1 METFT
6 IYDMISAEMARSV
19 VEGLRAKPRAPVTV
33 CVNSWGGDAGSGLA
47 IYNAL
52 AAHPGQVTVR
62 VEGLCAS
69 AATLICCAGHT
80 VALENTVFALHDPY
94 ILVEGNAAKLREYVE
109 ALERYSTAY
118 AQIYA
123 QKTGRPIEEI
133 SAYMKRG
140 DTWLSAKE
148 AKEFGIVD
156 EVVNHPC
163 SAALCLGPFQLPAR
177 FAMYKTSAPSS
188 TVPPVP
194 PAAPVVA
201 SSPVM
206 SANAIAD
213 ACTAAGE
220 PNLAKALLD
229 RPYTEAQL
237 QARLL
242 EAREIRN
249 MAAHLH
255 LEGEAEPILLAGIH
269 PDRAIH
275 LLWKKDVER
284 DQATP
289 INSAIG
295 AFRTTPYGGHADFV
309 QAASDALAARMGA
322 NLKKAHPA
330 ARDFQNTSLTGMA
343 ALCLNAAGQNPIGMS
358 RPQLVKAA
366 MTTSDFPHL
375 LSAMANKSL
384 TDRFEELSQQHR
396 ALCDR
401 ADLPDFKTHQAVN
414 VSFLPGLELKREAG
428 EIKYA
433 ALSDGAESYKLAT
446 YARGL
451 TLSREA
457 IINDDLQAFAS
468 LIHSAAH
475 ASSRL
480 ERDLVFGVLT
490 ANAAMSDSTA
500 LFHADHGNL
509 DTSSAAVAIAG
520 LNKARVLMR
529 KQQDSSGG
537 FVLTQPKY
545 IVCPVAVEGDAD
557 AVITSVSYRPASDTE
572 QTTPKWVSQLAVVS
586 DPRLDLVDADDWYL
600 LSDPHVAPVLRL
612 AYLNGIFVP
621 EVQEELDFDRDV
633 VKYKVRFDV
642 ACAAIGWA
650 GAVKMA

>member
-6 IYDMISAEMARSV
+6 VYDTISAEMACTIA
-19 VEGLRAKPRAPVTV
+19 EQLRAKPRAPVTV
-33 CVNSWGGDAGSGLA
+33 CINSWGGDAASGLA

-52 AAHPGQVTVR
+52 AAHPAKVTVR

-69 AATLICCAGHT
+69 AATLICCAGYT
-80 VALENTVFALHDPY
+80 LAFENTVFGLHDPHVS
-94 ILVEGNAAKLREYVE
+94 VEGNAAKLREYVE
-109 ALERYSTAY
+109 GLERYSSAY

-123 QKTGRPIEEI
+123 KKTGRPIEEI
-133 SAYMKRG
+133 SASMKRG
-140 DTWLSAKE
+140 DTWMSAGE
-148 AKEFGIVD
+148 AQEFGIVD

-177 FAMYKTSAPSS
+177 FAMPDIAPSS
-188 TVPPVP
+188 TVPPTS
-194 PAAPVVA
+194 PAAPVAA

-206 SANAIAD
+206 SANAITN
-213 ACTAAGE
+213 ACVSANE

-229 RPYTEAQL
+229 QPYTETQI
-237 QARLL
+237 QARLH
-242 EAREIRN
+242 EAREIRGI
-249 MAAHLH
+249 AAMLH
-255 LEGEAEPILLAGIH
+255 LEGEAEPLILAGIH

-289 INSAIG
+289 INNTIG

-309 QAASDALAARMGA
+309 QAASDALAVRMGA
-322 NLKKAHPA
+322 NLRKAHPA

-343 ALCLNAAGQNPIGMS
+343 ALCMNAAGQNPIGMS

-366 MTTSDFPHL
+366 MTTSDFPFL
-375 LSAMANKSL
+375 LSAMASKSL
-384 TDRFEELSQQHR
+384 TDRFEELSDQHR
-396 ALCDR
+396 VLCDR
-401 ADLPDFKTHQAVN
+401 GDLPDFKTHQAVN

-457 IINDDLQAFAS
+457 IINDDLQAFTS
-468 LIHSAAH
+468 LIQSAAH
-475 ASSRL
+475 ATSRL
-480 ERDLVFGVLT
+480 ERDLVFGILT
-490 ANAAMSDSTA
+490 ANAAMSDGTA
-500 LFHADHGNL
+500 LFHADHGNV

-545 IVCPVAVEGDAD
+545 IVCPVAAEGDAE

-586 DPRLDLVDADDWYL
+586 DPRLDLVDAADWYL
-600 LSDPHVAPVLRL
+600 LSDPNVAPVIRL
-612 AYLNGIFVP
+612 AYLNGRTVP
-621 EVQEELDFDRDV
+621 EVEEASDFDRDV
-633 VKYKVRFDV
+633 IKYKIRFDV